1 MDMHTLTQL
10 TLAFELAEQGLS
22 HTKIAA
28 HLGRH
33 RETIGLWLQ
42 GMATYG
48 LTGYLERYA
57 QAKTGPRRAR
67 QVPATIKRL
76 IWELR
81 VREHDC
87 CGQKIAYFLEREYH
101 VRLSVPKI
109 YEILAE
115 RYVIRSKWRKNQKR
129 GAVPRAA
136 CARAVIQMD
145 TVAFGHLFAFTGV
158 DIYTKEAEVVLR
170 PTLTSDDGAAFLRTA
185 MSRRFTGRVE
195 VLQTDGGPEFKGA
208 FAQQARTYCDRHR
221 IARPYKKNEQAYVE
235 SFNRTLRK
243 ECLGWGTY
251 RAADLT
257 RLIPEVDAFL
267 ARYHYHRPHL
277 GLSPMR
283 PPLQTPTTQE
293 ERLSDIYGE

>member
-1 MDMHTLTQL
+1 MDMQTLTHM
-10 TLAFELAEQGLS
+10 TLAYELAEQGLS

-33 RETIGLWLQ
+33 RETIGLWLK

-48 LTGYLERYA
+48 LSGFLERHT
-57 QAKTGPRRAR
+57 QAKKGPRRAR
-67 QVPATIKRL
+67 QVPARIKRL

-115 RYVIRSKWRKNQKR
+115 KYVIRSKWRKSQKR

-170 PTLTSDDGAAFLRTA
+170 PSLTSDDGAAFLQTA
-185 MSRRFTGRVE
+185 MARRFTGRVE

-208 FAQQARTYCDRHR
+208 VAQQARTYCERHR
-221 IARPYKKNEQAYVE
+221 IARPYKKNEQAYIE

-251 RAADLT
+251 QATDLT

-293 ERLSDIYGE
+293 EGLSDIYGE

>member
-221 IARPYKKNEQAYVE
+221 IARPYKKNEQAYIE

-251 RAADLT
+251 RGADLT

>member
-1 MDMHTLTQL
+1 MDMQILTQM
-10 TLAFELAEQGLS
+10 TLAFELAEQGLN

-33 RETIGLWLQ
+33 RETIGLWLK
-42 GMATYG
+42 GMSTYG
-48 LTGYLERYA
+48 LSGFLERHTH
-57 QAKTGPRRAR
+57 AKKCPRRAR

-101 VRLSVPKI
+101 ARLSVPKI

-115 RYVIRSKWRKNQKR
+115 KYVIRSKWRKNQKR
-129 GAVPRAA
+129 GAVPKAA

-145 TVAFGHLFAFTGV
+145 TVAFGHLFAFTGI

-170 PTLTSDDGAAFLRTA
+170 PTLTSDDGAAFLQTA
-185 MSRRFTGRVE
+185 MSRRFTGHVE

-208 FAQQARTYCDRHR
+208 FAQQARAYCDRHR
-221 IARPYKKNEQAYVE
+221 IARPYKKNEQAYIE

-251 RAADLT
+251 QAGDLS
-257 RLIPEVDAFL
+257 RLIPEVETFL

-277 GLSPMR
+277 GFSPMR
-283 PPLQTPTTQE
+283 PPLQPSPTQE
-293 ERLSDIYGE
+293 EGLSDIYGE

>member
-1 MDMHTLTQL
+1 MDMQTLTQL

-33 RETIGLWLQ
+33 RETIGLWLK
-42 GMATYG
+42 GMANYG
-48 LTGYLERYA
+48 LAGFLDRHT
-57 QAKTGPRRAR
+57 QAKKGPRRAR
-67 QVPATIKRL
+67 QVPARIKRL

-115 RYVIRSKWRKNQKR
+115 KYVIRSKWRKNQKR
-129 GAVPRAA
+129 GAVPTASR
-136 CARAVIQMD
+136 ARAVIQMD
-145 TVAFGHLFAFTGV
+145 TVAFGHLFAFTGI
-158 DIYTKEAEVVLR
+158 DIYTKEAEVMLR
-170 PTLTSDDGAAFLRTA
+170 PTLTSNDGAAFLQTA
-185 MSRRFTGRVE
+185 MSRRFTGHVE

-208 FAQQARTYCDRHR
+208 FAQQALDYCDRHR
-221 IARPYKKNEQAYVE
+221 IARPHKKNEQAYIE

-251 RAADLT
+251 RAQDLV
-257 RLIPEVDAFL
+257 RLIPEVHTFL
-267 ARYHYHRPHL
+267 ERYHYHRPHM
-277 GLSPMR
+277 GFSPMR
-283 PPLQTPTTQE
+283 PPLRTPLTQE
-293 ERLSDIYGE
+293 EELSDMYGE

>member
-22 HTKIAA
+22 HTTIAA

-33 RETIGLWLQ
+33 RETIGLWLK

-48 LTGYLERYA
+48 LVGYLERYT
-57 QAKTGPRRAR
+57 QAKAGPRRAR

-115 RYVIRSKWRKNQKR
+115 KYVIRSKWRKNQKR
-129 GAVPRAA
+129 GAVPTAS

-145 TVAFGHLFAFTGV
+145 TVAFATCSPSRGSIFT
-158 DIYTKEAEVVLR
+158 
-170 PTLTSDDGAAFLRTA
+170 P
-185 MSRRFTGRVE
+185 RRRR
-195 VLQTDGGPEFKGA
+195 LCSGP
-208 FAQQARTYCDRHR
+208 
-221 IARPYKKNEQAYVE
+221 P
-235 SFNRTLRK
+235 
-243 ECLGWGTY
+243 
-251 RAADLT
+251 
-257 RLIPEVDAFL
+257 
-267 ARYHYHRPHL
+267 
-277 GLSPMR
+277 
-283 PPLQTPTTQE
+283 
-293 ERLSDIYGE
+293 

>member
-1 MDMHTLTQL
+1 MQTLTHM
-10 TLAFELAEQGLS
+10 TLAYELAEQGLS
-22 HTKIAA
+22 HAKIAA

-33 RETIGLWLQ
+33 RETIGLWLK
-42 GMATYG
+42 GIAIYG
-48 LTGYLERYA
+48 LSGFLERHT
-57 QAKTGPRRAR
+57 QAKKGPRRAR
-67 QVPATIKRL
+67 QVPARIKRL

-87 CGQKIAYFLEREYH
+87 CGQKIAYFLEREYQ

-115 RYVIRSKWRKNQKR
+115 KYVIRSKWRKNQQR

-170 PTLTSDDGAAFLRTA
+170 PSLTSDDGAAFLRTA
-185 MSRRFTGRVE
+185 MARRFTGRVE

-208 FAQQARTYCDRHR
+208 FAQQARTYCERHR
-221 IARPYKKNEQAYVE
+221 IARPYKKNEQAYIE

-251 RAADLT
+251 QATDLT

-293 ERLSDIYGE
+293 EGLSDIYGE